1 MKPYTICL
9 IASAGLH
16 VGLLGGWPS
25 GLQPAKLPLQAG
37 REAVSLEL
45 VEMTVSSLQA
55 ESKTVNEAAIPNTS
69 NVSNTDNKPDSV
81 KFEANPNEKPEP
93 ELEVKR
99 ANIIKPNKIEL
110 IPALDIAELTRTLE
124 SKPQVEAPQKKEVL
138 KQDQETSLQTSATK
152 RFTAVSL
159 PEGVMTQ
166 ATPLSSQKPK
176 YPKPAILR
184 NQEGKVIVTLLID
197 KAGKVQ
203 TAELI
208 KSSGYRLLD
217 KSVLRFVKRE
227 KFVPAN
233 QNGIAVDSTQEFS
246 FRFVLK

>member
-1 MKPYTICL
+1 
-9 IASAGLH
+9 
-16 VGLLGGWPS
+16 
-25 GLQPAKLPLQAG
+25 
-37 REAVSLEL
+37 
-45 VEMTVSSLQA
+45 
-55 ESKTVNEAAIPNTS
+55 
-69 NVSNTDNKPDSV
+69 
-81 KFEANPNEKPEP
+81 
-93 ELEVKR
+93 
-99 ANIIKPNKIEL
+99 
-110 IPALDIAELTRTLE
+110 
-124 SKPQVEAPQKKEVL
+124 L

-176 YPKPAILR
+176 YPKPAIIR
-184 NQEGKVIVTLLID
+184 NQEGKVIVKLLID
-197 KAGKVQ
+197 KTGKAQ